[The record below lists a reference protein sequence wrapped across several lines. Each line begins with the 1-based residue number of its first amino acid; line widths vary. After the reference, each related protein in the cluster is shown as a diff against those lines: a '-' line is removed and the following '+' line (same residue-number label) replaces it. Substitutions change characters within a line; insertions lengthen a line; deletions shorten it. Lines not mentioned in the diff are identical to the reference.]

1 MITAHK
7 KLPFESAKAASNNFI
22 TSSGRNDRPYRKHFE
37 SMMKIKPKYTTNGN

>member
-7 KLPFESAKAASNNFI
+7 KLPFESAKAALHIFNTWSR
-22 TSSGRNDRPYRKHFE
+22 GNDRPHRKHFE